1 MEIDREEQRARDL
14 LRELMVLN
22 GEYNDLLA
30 KLLSLGHRI
39 FEAYKELDDRLNHEN
54 VKEM

>member
-30 KLLSLGHRI
+30 RLLSLGHRI
-39 FEAYKELDDRLNHEN
+39 FEAYKELDGRLNHEN
-54 VKEM
+54 EKEM